1 MTSTNDR
8 QDQIGSL
15 YRATR
20 QETSPPHLDR
30 AILAAARRAVRRRRF
45 RWVVPASSAAL
56 VLLGLSLS
64 YRFLEDLARLEAPEA
79 LAPARLDEALAP
91 RQTDGRARQ
100 RPLESAAKAA
110 PAAASDALQPP
121 ARSPATR
128 ATQGLPS
135 APETRRP
142 PVLAKPEAQL
152 RYSVPQPSRSRQ
164 MEAEEAS
171 PGRSADEWLL
181 QIRAY
186 KEAGDLGA
194 ARNLLREFLQQF
206 PEAETPQD
214 LRGLLSN
221 P

>member
-79 LAPARLDEALAP
+79 LAPANLDETLAP

-100 RPLESAAKAA
+100 RPPESAARSA
-110 PAAASDALQPP
+110 PAAASDALRQPAGPP
-121 ARSPATR
+121 ASRGTEDF
-128 ATQGLPS
+128 PS
-135 APETRRP
+135 EPEARP
-142 PVLAKPEAQL
+142 PVPVKPEAQK
-152 RYSVPQPSRSRQ
+152 RYRVLQPSISRPK
-164 MEAEEAS
+164 EAEEAS
-171 PGRSADEWLL
+171 PARSPDEWLR
-181 QIRAY
+181 QIRVY
-186 KEAGDLGA
+186 KDAGDLDA
-194 ARNLLREFLQQF
+194 ARNLLRAFLQQF
-206 PEAETPQD
+206 PEAETPRD